1 MSAARAVAW
10 VVLACVS
17 SGAMSADYMLYFVGG
32 QSNAVGLG
40 YTRDLPADEQGA
52 VEGAVI
58 YSGRVLGDGEVG
70 GGVGVWSPVTP
81 GFGSGFKT
89 DGETNA
95 LSGRFGPE
103 LSLARRLREL
113 RPDERVAII
122 RYAKGGSSL
131 DVRVRRNWGT
141 WDPADREP
149 FPAGVGVNQ
158 YDHALATI
166 ARATGVHDI
175 DGDGEPDRLIP
186 AGIVWMQGEADSTT
200 RATAEAYEANLA
212 QMLELL
218 RAALRADELPVAV
231 GQITD
236 SGTAAGGEPRR
247 PYSER
252 VRAAQAAVCEK
263 DPMATLITATD
274 GYAFSDPSHYDSA
287 GYLDMGRRF
296 AEAIHALR
304 VAGEAG
310 R

>member
-1 MSAARAVAW
+1 MSVVRAAVC
-10 VVLACVS
+10 VVMACVS
-17 SGAMSADYMLYFVGG
+17 PGAMCADYMVYFVGG

-40 YTRDLPADEQGA
+40 YARDLPTDERGE

-58 YSGRVLGDGEVG
+58 YSGRMLGDGEPG
-70 GGVGVWSPVTP
+70 GGVGLWSPLTP

-89 DGETNA
+89 DGETNT

-122 RYAKGGSSL
+122 KYAKGGTSL
-131 DVRVRRNWGT
+131 DVRVRRDWGT
-141 WDPADREP
+141 WDPDDREP
-149 FPAGVGVNQ
+149 FPAGIGINQ

-166 ARATGVHDI
+166 ARATSVRDI

-200 RATAEAYEANLA
+200 EATAEAYEANVA
-212 QMLELL
+212 AMLELL

-231 GQITD
+231 GWITD

-263 DPMATLITATD
+263 DPTATLITATD

-304 VAGEAG
+304 VAREDGP
-310 R
+310 